1 MKRKLSDLKENE
13 CIKVNTLKEAKYF
26 CCKGNWIID
35 RPNPKEIKGEFIVF
49 VEPNIIAWNRID
61 GLSKKELRNILPA
74 SDFIKPKKSKLKK
87 VWQEIARLD
96 KEVHDLKNADNKPD
110 LFLGLGCEAEIIQ
123 EKEIDWGVSGQ
134 LVEYKTGAIWMTT
147 GNHTEKEF
155 EGILIVSK
163 ISESKRGDK
172 FFGLDKAD
180 FNLSKKEIL
189 LKNE

>member
-26 CCKGNWIID
+26 IKKLRWNKKLT
-35 RPNPKEIKGEFIVF
+35 PKELVGYYLANEGNNNIVW
-49 VEPNIIAWNRID
+49 VYSA
-61 GLSKKELRNILPA
+61 LSCELPS
-74 SDFIKPKKSKLKK
+74 SDFMKPKKSKLKK
-87 VWQEIARLD
+87 VWQETARMDGRIADLEAD
-96 KEVHDLKNADNKPD
+96 KTKPD
-110 LFLGLGCEAEIIQ
+110 LVEGLECESEIIK
-123 EKEIDWGVSGQ
+123 EKEIDWSVSGQ

-147 GNHTEKEF
+147 GNHTEKDF

-172 FFGLDKAD
+172 FFGLNKLD

-189 LKNE
+189 LKNY